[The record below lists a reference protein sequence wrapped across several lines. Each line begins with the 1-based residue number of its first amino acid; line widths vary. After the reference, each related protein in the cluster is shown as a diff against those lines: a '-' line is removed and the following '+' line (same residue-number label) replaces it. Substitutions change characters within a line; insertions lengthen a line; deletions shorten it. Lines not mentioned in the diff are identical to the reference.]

1 MATLSTSFPS
11 KSDEVAV
18 IVPGA
23 NPLSVSFTQLNAEI
37 RSFQQKLAKLG
48 IGHGAAVSIA
58 LVNSYEFIVCAPFVT
73 NLKRSDNQTDLLLSR
88 WIPERVSRAVIKLN

>member
-11 KSDEVAV
+11 KSDEIAV
-18 IVPGA
+18 IVPGE

-58 LVNSYEFIVCAPFVT
+58 LANSYEFIVRPALVFV
-73 NLKRSDNQTDLLLSR
+73 DVQ
-88 WIPERVSRAVIKLN
+88 I

>member
-1 MATLSTSFPS
+1 MTTLYNSFPHQ
-11 KSDEVAV
+11 SDATAV

-23 NPLSVSFTQLNAEI
+23 SPLSVSFTQLNAEI

-58 LVNSYEFIVCAPFVT
+58 LINSYEFIV
-73 NLKRSDNQTDLLLSR
+73 LLT
-88 WIPERVSRAVIKLN
+88 RAIS